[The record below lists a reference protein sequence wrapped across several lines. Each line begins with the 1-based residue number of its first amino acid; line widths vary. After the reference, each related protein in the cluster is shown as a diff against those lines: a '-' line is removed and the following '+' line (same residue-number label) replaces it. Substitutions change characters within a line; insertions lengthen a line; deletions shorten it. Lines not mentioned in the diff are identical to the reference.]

1 MNNQTKKNLDL
12 ELKKFFFEKAP
23 ELLTRASMGWIYTLS
38 YEKEFL
44 IHNFYLKETNQRK
57 QKKKIRYFKE
67 KGLKQNF
74 DLFEKLQSF
83 YSINEKWKFI
93 KGINSKKNFGVLND
107 SFENKTDKITLQLA
121 KKFLSSNNK
130 LNVLVIG
137 AGCCGL
143 FFANN
148 LKKKLGKLTNI
159 LVCDNR
165 IQQPGV
171 R

>member
-1 MNNQTKKNLDL
+1 M
-12 ELKKFFFEKAP
+12 
-23 ELLTRASMGWIYTLS
+23 
-38 YEKEFL
+38 
-44 IHNFYLKETNQRK
+44 
-57 QKKKIRYFKE
+57 
-67 KGLKQNF
+67 KQNF

-107 SFENKTDKITLQLA
+107 SFENKTDKIALQLA

-148 LKKKLGKLTNI
+148 LKKKTW
-159 LVCDNR
+159 
-165 IQQPGV
+165 
-171 R
+171 